1 LKELL
6 DSYWLSKKIIAYVR
20 DEGTNLNFMTTTLK
34 FNCEVFNLEE
44 SFNDTCFGHAFSKT
58 YQCAIIEERVCKD
71 LKFVSIKSV
80 QFDI

>member
-1 LKELL
+1 
-6 DSYWLSKKIIAYVR
+6 
-20 DEGTNLNFMTTTLK
+20 MTIGFK
-34 FNCEVFNLEE
+34 SVVNCGSLWLEE
-44 SFNDTCFGHAFSKT
+44 SFNDICFGHAFSKT